1 MSLGEGSCFSLF
13 SGKHK
18 DLVQLFLDNN
28 VGGPALI
35 FDRKAVV
42 GMYSYIYIFMRI
54 LYTV

>member
-42 GMYSYIYIFMRI
+42 GMYSYLS
-54 LYTV
+54 LYFGDV